1 MRVVQTIVAAAVL
14 LGLTA
19 HSPAQAQELHH
30 LLQNWLRCYIVDGR
44 VAFDGSRLANIGPF
58 VRGVR
63 GSGQEV
69 INVRNENGQSGLS

>member
-30 LLQNWLRCYIVDGR
+30 LLQNWLDRS
-44 VAFDGSRLANIGPF
+44 A
-58 VRGVR
+58 VRAPVR
-63 GSGQEV
+63 HELNHDRS
-69 INVRNENGQSGLS
+69 LCL